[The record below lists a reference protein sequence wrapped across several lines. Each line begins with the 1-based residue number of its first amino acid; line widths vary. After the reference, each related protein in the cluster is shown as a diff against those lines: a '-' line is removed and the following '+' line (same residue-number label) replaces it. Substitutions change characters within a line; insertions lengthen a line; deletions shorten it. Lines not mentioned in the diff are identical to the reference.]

1 LKLQMRIEGRAMDQ
15 GRIVADPA
23 MPPRAVG
30 LQMRGEWAFR

>member
-1 LKLQMRIEGRAMDQ
+1 MERRAKDQ

-23 MPPRAVG
+23 MPPRVAA